1 MACEAGAYLV
11 YTRKARGFA
20 AGGQWMYAWFS
31 MTTVR
36 NFFYRFYNDWH
47 EENMLYEIEI

>member
-1 MACEAGAYLV
+1 MGIDHDALEKPVALPLP
-11 YTRKARGFA
+11 
-20 AGGQWMYAWFS
+20 AGGQWMYPWFS

-36 NFFYRFYNDWH
+36 NFFYKFYNDWH